1 MPHTID
7 HLTTKDLAY
16 LKDELSWT
24 LVAAKKCFK
33 YARETQDSGL
43 QDLFH
48 WAGQKHQ
55 SQYERLLH
63 GLNSASQRLLHGLNS
78 ASQSQPQPGMPAG
91 NPQPAYRQ
99 YHN

>member
-63 GLNSASQRLLHGLNS
+63 GLNSASR
-78 ASQSQPQPGMPAG
+78 SQPQPGMPAG